1 MPTLRFSDGELASRT
16 ERPLVRNLSSFPV
29 IRVAMLMHDSHDD
42 NSSRLI
48 PEQDA
53 KGEGFCEAP
62 TNIMINCLVQVWIQY
77 DAIDGILYGC
87 QKPSPEI
94 RLLFLII
101 GRRREHFEFGVGMEL
116 DGLHASAAY
125 ARAKTA
131 SAS

>member
-1 MPTLRFSDGELASRT
+1 
-16 ERPLVRNLSSFPV
+16 
-29 IRVAMLMHDSHDD
+29 MLMHDSHDG

-53 KGEGFCEAP
+53 KGEGFYEAP
-62 TNIMINCLVQVWIQY
+62 TNIKINCRVQVWIQL
-77 DAIDGILYGC
+77 DAIDGILYGY

-94 RLLFLII
+94 RLLFLVI
-101 GRRREHFEFGVGMEL
+101 GRRREHFGFGVGMEL

-125 ARAKTA
+125 ARAKAA

>member
-1 MPTLRFSDGELASRT
+1 M
-16 ERPLVRNLSSFPV
+16 RPVVRNLSGFPV
-29 IRVAMLMHDSHDD
+29 IRVSMLMHDSHDD
-42 NSSRLI
+42 NSSWLI

-53 KGEGFCEAP
+53 KGKGFCEASA
-62 TNIMINCLVQVWIQY
+62 NIKINCRVQAWIQH

-94 RLLFLII
+94 RLLFLVI
-101 GRRREHFEFGVGMEL
+101 GCRREHFGFDVRMEL
-116 DGLHASAAY
+116 DGLHASAAC